1 MKGWHV
7 DAIAIVAIHVGA
19 CIAAR
24 AAGFDHVSD
33 DDFARVTIAQAFAH
47 APRLDPSGTSW
58 LPFPF
63 WALGAVMLVA
73 GRALETAQAI
83 AISLNSLALVAPYLA
98 LRFVGV
104 GRARALVGIALGY
117 LTPSAIWL
125 GAATVPE
132 SFTTSF
138 VAAGAVLLG
147 MGPRRGR
154 ASVVAALLVLAATLS
169 RYEAW
174 PVAAVLAVALVVR
187 RRRDLALAAIC
198 AAGPLLWMAWN
209 AHAHDGPLHFFRRV
223 ASFKRAIG
231 EGATD
236 PITALLLYPRLLF
249 TARPEI
255 TVPAMI
261 LLVLRR
267 GRRWLVPLVCVGA
280 QVAFL
285 AYGNAR
291 DGAPAHHPERALLA
305 CFVILALFVADE
317 GLGMLE
323 RWSRRPGALV
333 IACVAVLWSATTLR
347 DAADIPGRAL
357 WEDRSAQRERG
368 RALRELGAEHITITP
383 CAFESFALVA
393 ELAAPEN
400 VTTLPRTNAPVTAA
414 CPSVTVE

>member
-1 MKGWHV
+1 M
-7 DAIAIVAIHVGA
+7 AIHVGA
-19 CIAAR
+19 CVAGR
-24 AAGFDHVSD
+24 VAGFDHISD

-47 APRLDPSGTSW
+47 APTLDPSGTSW

-63 WALGAVMLVA
+63 WSLGLVMLIA
-73 GRALETAQAI
+73 GRALVTAQAI
-83 AISLNSLALVAPYLA
+83 AVGLNSLALVAPYLA

-104 GRARALVGIALGY
+104 ARPRALVGLALGY

-132 SFTTSF
+132 SFTASF

-147 MGPRRGR
+147 ARSASSEPRPKVAALG
-154 ASVVAALLVLAATLS
+154 AALLVLAATLS

-174 PVAAVLAVALVVR
+174 PVAAVLALAVVVR
-187 RRRDLALAAIC
+187 SRRDLALAAVC

-223 ASFKRAIG
+223 AGFKRAIG
-231 EGATD
+231 EGSTD
-236 PITALLLYPRLLF
+236 TLAALLLYPRLLL
-249 TARPEI
+249 TARPEV
-255 TVPAMI
+255 TVPAVLI
-261 LLVLRR
+261 LVLRR
-267 GRRWLVPLVCVGA
+267 GRRWLVPLACVAA

-317 GLGMLE
+317 GLELLAS
-323 RWSRRPGALV
+323 WQRRPGA
-333 IACVAVLWSATTLR
+333 IAIVCIAVLWSATTFR
-347 DAADIPGRAL
+347 DGTDVPGTAT

-368 RALRELGAEHITITP
+368 RVLRDLGADHITITP
-383 CAFESFALVA
+383 CAFEQFALIA
-393 ELAAPEN
+393 ELGAPEK
-400 VTTLPRTNAPVTAA
+400 VTTLPRTNAPLTAA
-414 CPSVTVE
+414 CPSITVE